1 MKRSFIREILE
12 HTNSDTISFAG
23 GLPMESLF
31 PNEALRVSAN
41 KVLQK
46 SQVLQYGHSTGYEPL
61 KEKIAHWYTE
71 KGFKTN
77 VENILIT
84 SGSQQALDIICRY
97 YAKSNISIESP
108 SYLGAINV
116 FKMNGLKMDTI
127 KLEHDGLEIEAF
139 KESFHSSKFA
149 YLIPDFQN
157 PTGVRY
163 AQEKRKAIAQ
173 IIKKEQGLLIEDAP
187 YSELYF
193 EDDLL
198 SISSMIPNQ
207 SYHLGTFSKTLAPAI
222 RIGWIRADKK
232 LLEPLIPYKE
242 TMDLHSNGL
251 SQAILNDYLS
261 DMTQYKQHLK
271 VLREA
276 YRKKMEFFAT
286 TLDEVLPT
294 FNYKRPKGGMFI
306 YGSFPNVD
314 TSKLLKQALV
324 HGVVFV
330 PGAEFYGHE
339 EGNHE
344 IRFNFSL
351 ANEEEVLLGLKMI
364 SKNILTLYKQSF

>member
-31 PNEALRVSAN
+31 PNEALRISAN
-41 KVLQK
+41 NVLK
-46 SQVLQYGHSTGYEPL
+46 DSHVLQYGKSTGYEFL
-61 KEKIAHWYTE
+61 KEKIANWYCQ
-71 KGFKTN
+71 KGFKTS

-84 SGSQQALDIICRY
+84 SGSQQALDIICRHH
-97 YAKSNISIESP
+97 AKRDISIESP

-116 FKMNGLKMDTI
+116 FKMNGLQVDTI
-127 KLEHDGLEIEAF
+127 KLEYDGVDIEAF
-139 KESFHSSKFA
+139 KQSFYSSKFA

-157 PTGVRY
+157 PTGSTY
-163 AQEKRKAIAQ
+163 IQEKRNAIARA
-173 IIKKEQGLLIEDAP
+173 IKEKQGLLIEDAP

-193 EDDLL
+193 EDDLP
-198 SISSMIPNQ
+198 SISSMVPHH
-207 SYHLGTFSKTLAPAI
+207 SYHLGTFSKTLAPAL

-242 TMDLHSNGL
+242 AMDLHSNGL
-251 SQAILNDYLS
+251 SQAILDDYLS
-261 DMTQYKQHLK
+261 DMTQYKEHLK

-276 YRKKMEFFAT
+276 YRKKMEFFT
-286 TLDEVLPT
+286 TIIDEVLPT
-294 FNYKRPKGGMFI
+294 FKYKRPKGGMFI

-314 TSKLLKQALV
+314 TSKLLKQALAD
-324 HGVVFV
+324 GVVFV
-330 PGAEFYGHE
+330 PGTEFYNHE
-339 EGNHE
+339 ACNNE

-351 ANEEEVLLGLKMI
+351 ASEEEVLLGLAII
-364 SKNILTLYKQSF
+364 SKLITNQLL

>member
-12 HTNSDTISFAG
+12 HTSSDTISFAG

-46 SQVLQYGHSTGYEPL
+46 SQVLQYGQSTGYEPL
-61 KEKIAHWYTE
+61 KEKIAHWYNQ
-71 KGFKTN
+71 KGFKTST
-77 VENILIT
+77 ENILIT
-84 SGSQQALDIICRY
+84 SGSQQALDIICRHH
-97 YAKSNISIESP
+97 AKRDISIEAP

-116 FKMNGLKMDTI
+116 FKMNGLKVDTI
-127 KLEHDGLEIEAF
+127 KLEHDGLEVKAF
-139 KESFHSSKFA
+139 KESYHSSKFA
-149 YLIPDFQN
+149 YVIPDFQN
-157 PTGVRY
+157 PTSVTY
-163 AQEKRKAIAQ
+163 VQEKRKAIAE
-173 IIKKEQGLLIEDAP
+173 IITKEQGLLIEDAP

-193 EDDLL
+193 EDDLP
-198 SISSMIPNQ
+198 SISSMVPNQ
-207 SYHLGTFSKTLAPAI
+207 SYHLGTFSKTLAPAL

-242 TMDLHSNGL
+242 AMDLHSNGL
-251 SQAILNDYLS
+251 SQTILDDYLS
-261 DMTQYKQHLK
+261 DMTQYKEHLE

-276 YRKKMEFFAT
+276 YRKKMEFFAVT
-286 TLDEVLPT
+286 IDEVLPT

-314 TSKLLKQALV
+314 TSKLLKQALA

-330 PGAEFYGHE
+330 PGTEFYNHE
-339 EGNHE
+339 ECNNE

-351 ANEEEVLLGLKMI
+351 ASEEEVLLGLAMI
-364 SKNILTLYKQSF
+364 SDLIKDQLL